1 LRILHISNDAL
12 PDWRIEKSALT
23 LIRDGH
29 QISFAGAKISDSYD
43 SKIFSK
49 IYEINW
55 TSKAR
60 YGIPFYWRSVKKAFE
75 KVLLDAKP
83 DIVHAHNIFSAKMI
97 SELGV
102 SFVYD
107 DHEYWSKTTHLLEEI
122 EEENQARMKSSNK
135 NFIMSQLRG
144 AKRKVINKKLSR
156 LWSKW
161 EKQLVQTHP
170 TITVSESIGREL
182 REISGRGNNS
192 VFVVPNFPSRLEID
206 RIKRPVKHIALSS
219 VYAGGDGNNKVRFPQ
234 RNLDGFV
241 EIFDARDVGSLR
253 VVGWKGISTPSSRV
267 SYSGFLSRDEM
278 FDEFSRCSIGIMP
291 WKKHW
296 FHQYVSPNKAY
307 EYAHAGLFVMGTSS
321 LEQVKEYLKDNCLT
335 FGDHEEMV
343 SQLDYFK
350 VNLEELYNKRLKS
363 FEFARTNLLWENY
376 EKNILSA
383 YQMS

>member
-1 LRILHISNDAL
+1 
-12 PDWRIEKSALT
+12 
-23 LIRDGH
+23 
-29 QISFAGAKISDSYD
+29 
-43 SKIFSK
+43 
-49 IYEINW
+49 
-55 TSKAR
+55 
-60 YGIPFYWRSVKKAFE
+60 
-75 KVLLDAKP
+75 
-83 DIVHAHNIFSAKMI
+83 M
-97 SELGV
+97 
-102 SFVYD
+102 
-107 DHEYWSKTTHLLEEI
+107 EI
-122 EEENQARMKSSNK
+122 E
-135 NFIMSQLRG
+135 
-144 AKRKVINKKLSR
+144 
-156 LWSKW
+156 
-161 EKQLVQTHP
+161 
-170 TITVSESIGREL
+170 
-182 REISGRGNNS
+182 
-192 VFVVPNFPSRLEID
+192 
-206 RIKRPVKHIALSS
+206 RIRRPVKHIALSS

-241 EIFDARDVGSLR
+241 DIFDARDVGSLR
-253 VVGWKGISTPSSRV
+253 VIGWKGISTPSSRV

-278 FDEFSRCSIGIMP
+278 FDELSRHSIGIMP